1 MTDTRIRDLLSQL
14 TDAEK
19 VALTAGADTWTTTAI
34 PRLGIPSIRLG
45 DGPHGVRRP
54 REDAQMSMFDAH
66 PATCFPTAVTLGST
80 WDPVLVREVGEA
92 LGSEA
97 RDHGVGVLLG
107 PGVNLKRTPV
117 GGRNFEFFSEDPLV
131 TSTLGGAWTAGV
143 QSAGVGVSLKH
154 LAANETER
162 RRYGVDSIVDERTL
176 RELYLACFEPI
187 VTRERPATVMAAY
200 NLLNG
205 EHCTENRELLT
216 TILRDEWGYEGVVVS
231 DWGAVWDRTLS
242 IPAGADLTMPGL
254 GRDDDEGVLAA
265 LASGRLP
272 REDLDA
278 TVARIL
284 TLVLSH
290 ADEASGD
297 PHSVPSGADAHHAL
311 ARRVAAAG
319 TVLLQNDGVLPLRP
333 GASVALIGAMADD
346 PRYQGAGS
354 SHVTPTRLDTLRV
367 SLTEALGADAVTYS
381 PGYERLLGTSPPS
394 RALIDEAV
402 AHARMADVAVVVVGL
417 PETFETEGVD
427 RRHLRLPHAH
437 TVLIDA
443 VARANPATA
452 VVLQNGSPVETPWRG
467 EVAAV
472 LESYLGGQAGGSG
485 LADVLTGAAEPGGRL
500 AETFPERYDDHPV
513 ARLPDGPATIEYRE
527 SLYVGYRWFD
537 SVATPV
543 AFPFGHGL
551 SYTTFSWSDARVT
564 ALEGRPG
571 VPEGPGEPE
580 GPGASGT
587 TTASAASFAVE
598 VTVTNTGSRRG
609 SDVVQVYVHAA
620 SGAATGA
627 VFRPEQELRG
637 FAKVE
642 LEPGASE
649 RVRVELGPRAFQ
661 HWDAATHGWR
671 TEPGRFEVRVA
682 RSSRD
687 VVWRDSVEVGEPGAP
702 EADRTPSAERRP
714 PATTTDRAAT
724 PEAYRTPSAER
735 RFPAA
740 DFAALLGRPLPA
752 NRAPLPGEY
761 TLDTAV
767 LDMQDTLV
775 GRVLLGTLVSQATRV
790 FGIPAE
796 GREAR
801 AIARAV
807 ASQLTLR
814 LLRAGSGGR
823 ISRRLALRA
832 LALLNALTRPRGRR
846 RAGVRRRRHPA
857 PPRI

>member
-1 MTDTRIRDLLSQL
+1 MTDSRIRDLLAAM

-19 VALTAGADTWTTTAI
+19 VALTAGADTWTTAAVS
-34 PRLGIPSIRLG
+34 RLGIPSVRLG

-80 WDPVLVREVGEA
+80 WDAALVREVGEA

-97 RDHGVGVLLG
+97 LDHGIAVLLG
-107 PGVNLKRTPV
+107 PGVNLKRSPA
-117 GGRNFEFFSEDPLV
+117 GGRNFEYFSEDPLV
-131 TSTLGGAWTAGV
+131 TSTLGAAWTAGV
-143 QSAGVGVSLKH
+143 QSTGVGVSLKH
-154 LAANETER
+154 FAANETER
-162 RRYGVDSIVDERTL
+162 RRYGVDSIVDERAL

-187 VTRERPATVMAAY
+187 VTGERPETVMAAY

-205 EHCTENRELLT
+205 EHCAENRELLT
-216 TILRDEWGYEGVVVS
+216 TILRDEWGYDGVVVS
-231 DWGAVWDRTLS
+231 DWGAVWDRIVS
-242 IPAGADLTMPGL
+242 IPAGLDLTMPGL
-254 GRDDDEGVLAA
+254 GRSDDDLVLDA
-265 LASGRLP
+265 LASGRLS
-272 REDLDA
+272 RADLDA
-278 TVARIL
+278 AVSRIL
-284 TLVLSH
+284 ALVLSH
-290 ADEASGD
+290 ADASSGD
-297 PHSVPSGADAHHAL
+297 PHAVPSGADAHHTL

-319 TVLLQNDGVLPLRP
+319 TVLLQNDGILPLKP
-333 GASVALIGAMADD
+333 GSTVALIGAMADD

-354 SHVTPTRLDTLRV
+354 SHVTPTRLDTLRS
-367 SLTEALGADAVTYS
+367 SLTEALGEAAVTYS
-381 PGYERLLGTSPPS
+381 PGYARLLGTSPPS
-394 RALIDEAV
+394 RHRIEEAV
-402 AHARMADVAVVVVGL
+402 SRAREADVAVVVAGL

-437 TVLIDA
+437 EVLIRA
-443 VARANPATA
+443 VARVNPATI
-452 VVLQNGSPVETPWRG
+452 VVLQNGSPVEMPWRG

-472 LESYLGGQAGGSG
+472 VEAYLGGQAGGSA

-513 ARLPDGPATIEYRE
+513 ARLPNGPATIEYRE

-537 SVATPV
+537 SVDAAV

-551 SYTTFSWSDARVT
+551 SYTTFTWSDARVT
-564 ALEGRPG
+564 PLPDRPAG
-571 VPEGPGEPE
+571 
-580 GPGASGT
+580 
-587 TTASAASFAVE
+587 SFAVE
-598 VTVTNTGSRRG
+598 VTVTNTGSRLG
-609 SDVVQVYVHAA
+609 SDVVQVYVHADP
-620 SGAATGA
+620 GA

-649 RVRVELGPRAFQ
+649 RVRIELGPRSFEF
-661 HWDAATHGWR
+661 WDAAAHGWR
-671 TEPGRFEVRVA
+671 MDTGRYEVRVA

-687 VVWRDSVEVGEPGAP
+687 IMWRDDVEVEEPLFAAAVGAVDDLP
-702 EADRTPSAERRP
+702 VAEAGGDA
-714 PATTTDRAAT
+714 RAAGVARAEGVVRT
-724 PEAYRTPSAER
+724 EGVARAEAGTVSAARDAPEAYRAPSAER

-740 DFAALLGRPLPA
+740 DFAALLGRPLPR
-752 NRAPLPGEY
+752 NQSPRPGAY

-767 LDMQDTLV
+767 LDMQDTV
-775 GRVLLGTLVSQATRV
+775 IGRLLLGTLVSQATRV
-790 FGIPAE
+790 FGIPAQ

-823 ISRRLALRA
+823 ISRRFALRA
-832 LALLNALTRPRGRR
+832 LTVLNILSRP
-846 RAGVRRRRHPA
+846 RRRRRSHRA
-857 PPRI
+857 H

>member
-80 WDPVLVREVGEA
+80 WDPVLAREVGEA

-278 TVARIL
+278 AVARIL
-284 TLVLSH
+284 ALVLSH

-297 PHSVPSGADAHHAL
+297 PHSVPSGADGHHFL

-319 TVLLQNDGVLPLRP
+319 TVLLQNDGILPLRP
-333 GASVALIGAMADD
+333 GATVALIGAMADD

-354 SHVTPTRLDTLRV
+354 SHVTPTRLDTLRM
-367 SLTEALGADAVTYS
+367 SLTEALGSDAVTYS

-402 AHARMADVAVVVVGL
+402 AHARAADVAVVVVGL

-443 VARANPATA
+443 VVRANPSTV

-472 LESYLGGQAGGSG
+472 LEAYLGGQAGGSG

-537 SVATPV
+537 SVQTPV

-551 SYTTFSWSDARVT
+551 SYTTFDWSDARVSP
-564 ALEGRPG
+564 LPG
-571 VPEGPGEPE
+571 GP
-580 GPGASGT
+580 PG
-587 TTASAASFAVE
+587 SFAVE
-598 VTVTNTGSRRG
+598 VTVTNTGVRRG
-609 SDVVQVYVHAA
+609 SDVVQVYVHAPSA
-620 SGAATGA
+620 A

-642 LEPGASE
+642 LEPGAAE
-649 RVRVELGPRAFQ
+649 RVRIELGPRAFQ
-661 HWDAATHGWR
+661 YWDAAAHGWR
-671 TEPGRFEVRVA
+671 LEPGRFEIRIA

-687 VVWRDSVEVGEPGAP
+687 VVWRDSVEVSDPH
-702 EADRTPSAERRP
+702 
-714 PATTTDRAAT
+714 PATTTHGSRSAASVPSSA
-724 PEAYRTPSAER
+724 PEAYRSPSAER

-740 DFAALLGRPLPA
+740 DFAALLGRPLPP
-752 NRAPLPGEY
+752 NRAPRPGEY

-775 GRVLLGTLVSQATRV
+775 GRLLLGTLVSQATRV

-823 ISRRLALRA
+823 ISRCLALRA
-832 LALLNALTRPRGRR
+832 LAVLNALTRPRGRR
-846 RAGVRRRRHPA
+846 RPGTRRRPDSA